1 MAKAAPGHAHN
12 ISGLNLIFAVSA
24 IALFLTTVWMVWDD
38 YSREWKG
45 YQREF
50 FDLERQTTRQQI
62 AQAEANVNQRELQR
76 VVAELQTAA
85 EELEAREGEIS
96 EFQEQLGVL
105 EAQWTLADGRERE
118 LKAVYDSKKYFFEE
132 REKRGHAPWGKRV
145 TAEEFETLETDFFSA
160 RESRVSAEFERD
172 AVQRSIRDLEARATE
187 LNSEK
192 DLLTQE
198 ATLLRRK
205 LDSLARNL
213 PNTFRNLP
221 MVDFID
227 PSIEIQQ
234 VLVANV
240 TEDLNFASVP
250 RIDRCKT
257 CHMGIDNPA
266 YAEAPQPFRTH
277 PDLDLYVAAESLHP
291 RDTFGCTSCHEGR
304 GRSTTF
310 LGVTHTPQNEEQRHE
325 WEENYGWKED
335 HYWDKPMYPNGF
347 AEAGCIKCHEGQT
360 LLPGAE
366 NFNESRALYEIAG
379 CWGCHNTDGF
389 EDRRKVGPKLE
400 HIVSKTT
407 PAWVARWVTD
417 PKSFK
422 QSTYMP
428 RFWNLHNNLDSEI
441 GARNET
447 EVASIVSYLFDK
459 AKPLEYS
466 RVPAGSPESGEA
478 LVEVV
483 GCLGCHIVEESNYTE
498 VDWHRTRGPSLA
510 GVGTKVSRE
519 FLFNWVKNPKHYWE
533 ETYMPDL
540 RLTDREAADITA
552 YLMSLRN
559 EGFEQVSVPQADESS
574 LDEITLEF
582 LSATLPLAQATEK
595 RGTMSHDEKM
605 LYAGERLI
613 HRYGC
618 FGCHDIDGFE
628 NAQKIGVD
636 LSTWGSKMV
645 SRLDFGYVD
654 DIEHTRHAW
663 LERKL
668 KEPRAYDEGKVKSP
682 PEKLRMGYFG
692 FTEDEIDA
700 LARRVLG
707 QVSLELPK
715 DGVKNLSGSE
725 AYAERGRRLIH
736 EYNCRGCHLVD
747 GFGGG
752 IYETIEDTGLRP
764 PNLNT
769 QGARTQ
775 AGWLFDFFKAPSEV
789 RFWLD
794 VRMPTFHFSDEDA
807 NTLVEGFMAMD
818 GTQPFETEE
827 EKRADRQTLRTGDE
841 LLVRL
846 QCERCHLA
854 SAAGSMEAS
863 QLAPSFRLTGERL
876 RKEWLVDW
884 MKDPQSISPG
894 TQMPQFWPIDDEGNF
909 ITPFPDALGGDSE
922 AQMRAVAAYLMRYT
936 R

>member
-1 MAKAAPGHAHN
+1 M
-12 ISGLNLIFAVSA
+12 
-24 IALFLTTVWMVWDD
+24 
-38 YSREWKG
+38 
-45 YQREF
+45 
-50 FDLERQTTRQQI
+50 
-62 AQAEANVNQRELQR
+62 
-76 VVAELQTAA
+76 
-85 EELEAREGEIS
+85 
-96 EFQEQLGVL
+96 
-105 EAQWTLADGRERE
+105 
-118 LKAVYDSKKYFFEE
+118 
-132 REKRGHAPWGKRV
+132 
-145 TAEEFETLETDFFSA
+145 
-160 RESRVSAEFERD
+160 
-172 AVQRSIRDLEARATE
+172 
-187 LNSEK
+187 
-192 DLLTQE
+192 
-198 ATLLRRK
+198 
-205 LDSLARNL
+205 
-213 PNTFRNLP
+213 
-221 MVDFID
+221 
-227 PSIEIQQ
+227 
-234 VLVANV
+234 
-240 TEDLNFASVP
+240 
-250 RIDRCKT
+250 
-257 CHMGIDNPA
+257 
-266 YAEAPQPFRTH
+266 
-277 PDLDLYVAAESLHP
+277 
-291 RDTFGCTSCHEGR
+291 
-304 GRSTTF
+304 
-310 LGVTHTPQNEEQRHE
+310 
-325 WEENYGWKED
+325 
-335 HYWDKPMYPNGF
+335 
-347 AEAGCIKCHEGQT
+347 
-360 LLPGAE
+360 
-366 NFNESRALYEIAG
+366 
-379 CWGCHNTDGF
+379 
-389 EDRRKVGPKLE
+389 GPKLE

-407 PAWVARWVTD
+407 PEWAARWVTD
-417 PKSFK
+417 PKRFK

-428 RFWNLHNNLDSEI
+428 RFWNLHNNLDSEL
-441 GARNET
+441 GARNQT

-459 AKPLEYS
+459 AKPLEYGP
-466 RVPAGSPESGEA
+466 VPAGSAESGEA

-510 GVGTKVSRE
+510 GVGTKVNRE
-519 FLFNWVKNPKHYWE
+519 FLFNWVRDPKHYWE
-533 ETYMPDL
+533 ETFMPDL

-559 EGFEQVSVPQADESS
+559 EGFEQLAVPQADDSA

-582 LSATLPLAQATEK
+582 LSGNLPLAQATEELG
-595 RGTMSHDEKM
+595 RMSRDEKT

-613 HRYGC
+613 LRYGC
-618 FGCHDIDGFE
+618 FGCHDIEGFE

-645 SRLDFGYVD
+645 SRLDFGYVED
-654 DIEHTRHAW
+654 VEHTRHAW
-663 LERKL
+663 LEQKL
-668 KEPRAYDEGKVKSP
+668 REPRAYDVGKVKSP

-692 FTEDEIDA
+692 FTEDEIDG

-715 DGVKNLSGSE
+715 DGVKSLSGSE

-775 AGWLFDFFKAPSEV
+775 AGWLFDFFKAPVEV

-827 EKRADRQTLRTGDE
+827 EQRADTQTLRTGDD

-876 RKEWLVDW
+876 REEWVVDW

-894 TQMPQFWPIDDEGNF
+894 TQMPQFWPIDDDGNF
-909 ITPFPDALGGDSE
+909 ITPLPDTLGGDSE